1 MIPRLYEHNETSFT
15 SFGIGSLKDTTSCE
29 VTEQKNGTYELVL
42 KYPLTGSLFSEIQKE
57 RIIYAQ
63 VNDLKSLQAFRIYRI
78 TAPISGIITVYAQHI
93 SYDLSGVVV
102 FPCTFD
108 GSNPTQILSFIKQ
121 HRLDRAI
128 NFNFSSDISN
138 TKDFK
143 IEEPRTLRS
152 VLGADKNSLVSTFGG
167 ELEWDNFNV
176 YLKASR
182 GSDNGVS
189 ILYGKNLTK
198 LEHNSDLSGV
208 YTHLCPYAKVKDGDT
223 EIYQQLTEK
232 VLPIVTTLDEKKVLI
247 KDFSS
252 YFGTGEDDL
261 PLTEANL
268 RQVAQDYLLENILG
282 IESPNVSLSFEELR
296 NQLGYSN
303 LHETVKLCD
312 TVTVKY
318 PDLGVNIK
326 TQIVKTVYDSLK
338 EKYKSLT
345 LGAVKASLNDKINS
359 IENELND
366 ANEEIREVPS
376 HIKVAV
382 DHATEMI
389 TGAAGGCVVL
399 NLDSQERP
407 YELLIMNDYDKDD
420 ATKVWRWNINGLGYS
435 PNGYNGPYTT
445 AITADGHIVADFIDT
460 GTLTADII
468 KAGTIEALTGDSYWN
483 LETGDLNL
491 TGEINATSGSFSHVT
506 IDDSCTIYGNLWME
520 GEMTI
525 GDRWGGAAYD
535 YETRVGGDGI
545 ESSMDIGTYNPYG
558 SPTYNLKAES
568 YITPIGTIMVP
579 RGRPDDQQYSDAWAD
594 MAFGIAADTS
604 FLSSHMYCGLHT
616 SMRYINGEGEYNL
629 DQFSLS
635 LTARDNLIYLSY
647 DSRYPETGQYCYW
660 GHSRCKNY
668 FNADFYPGDSK
679 YTDSSRISKLQVT
692 EDDTTKY
699 YGYMK
704 GRWYFGERGWIEN
717 KEAPPNSPFICPTL
731 CGMWWVQDSIKF
743 GLVES
748 SYHIYIDKDQITFSY
763 GNNEVGDIE
772 AYTNYVDI
780 QGTWKT
786 NGSNWI
792 SSSDIKIK
800 NTIEELDDRYSV
812 LFSNL
817 QPRSYLFNEGKS
829 GRKHTGFVV
838 QEVLEAMNKA
848 GISSDEYALCC
859 AFGDPKDPETE
870 WGLRYEEIIPLCVDA
885 IQKLTKRV
893 ETLELQLKE
902 EKK

>member
-15 SFGIGSLKDTTSCE
+15 TFGIGSLKDATSCE

-42 KYPLTGSLFSEIQKE
+42 KYPLKGSLFSEIQKE

-63 VNDLKSLQAFRIYRI
+63 VNDSKSLQAFRIYRI
-78 TAPISGIITVYAQHI
+78 TAPISGIIAVYAQHI
-93 SYDLSGVVV
+93 SYDLSGVVA
-102 FPCTFD
+102 FPCTFN
-108 GSNPTQILSFIKQ
+108 GSNPTQILSFLKQ
-121 HRLDRAI
+121 HRLDRVI
-128 NFNFSSDISN
+128 NFNFSSDIS
-138 TKDFK
+138 TTSDFK
-143 IEEPRTLRS
+143 VEEPRTLRS

-182 GSDNGVS
+182 GNDNGVS

-198 LEHNSDLSGV
+198 LEHNSDLSSI

-318 PDLGVNIK
+318 LDLGVNIK

-345 LGAVKASLNDKINS
+345 LGAVKTSLNDKINS

-382 DHATEMI
+382 DHATDMI
-389 TGAAGGCVVL
+389 TGANGGCVVL
-399 NLDSQERP
+399 DLDSQERP
-407 YELLIMNDYDKDD
+407 YELLIMNDFDKDD

-468 KAGTIEALTGDSYWN
+468 KAGTIEALTGDSYWD

-525 GDRWGGAAYD
+525 GDRWGGASYD

-545 ESSMDIGTYNPYG
+545 ESSMKIRTYNPYG
-558 SPTYNLKAES
+558 SPTYTLDADS
-568 YITPIGTIMVP
+568 YITSIGTILVP
-579 RGRPDDQQYSDAWAD
+579 RGRPDDGQYSDIWAD

-629 DQFSLS
+629 DQFRLD
-635 LTARDNLIYLSY
+635 LMARGDLISVNY
-647 DSRYPETGQYCYW
+647 DSRYPDACYCNW
-660 GHSRCKNY
+660 GHYNVDNY
-668 FNADFYPGDSK
+668 LVTDFYIGWYNNGKQSCISHYQETSESGAYIWYGDLK
-679 YTDSSRISKLQVT
+679 GTWYVDDQLLFGTDKT
-692 EDDTTKY
+692 
-699 YGYMK
+699 
-704 GRWYFGERGWIEN
+704 
-717 KEAPPNSPFICPTL
+717 
-731 CGMWWVQDSIKF
+731 
-743 GLVES
+743 
-748 SYHIYIDKDQITFSY
+748 SYQIRIDKDQVTFRY
-763 GNNEVGDIE
+763 NNTEVGDIE
-772 AYTNYVDI
+772 AYTSYVDI

-792 SSSDIKIK
+792 STSDIKVK

-812 LFSNL
+812 LFNL
-817 QPRSYLFNEGKS
+817 LKPRSFKYNEGKS
-829 GRKHTGFVV
+829 GRTHSGFIV
-838 QEVLEAMNKA
+838 QEVLEAMKEA
-848 GISSDEYALCC
+848 SISDDEYGLCC
-859 AFGDPKDPETE
+859 AFGDKDDPETI
-870 WGLRYEEIIPLCVDA
+870 WGLRYEEIIALCVKE
-885 IQKLTKRV
+885 IQRLNKRV
-893 ETLELQLKE
+893 DELEG
-902 EKK
+902 KK